1 MPCSV
6 KRACGLDSSVASRR
20 SFCVTL
26 VSAAVVLL
34 SCSLAKQ
41 AEYLSTQRYSL
52 PCTNNFSAAA
62 RTPGC
67 ELPQA
72 GNCPTLRSRS
82 SAGAWFQGKAEIQ
95 PTPALSNSSV
105 LASAAEPLSSTSVT
119 ESRAI

>member
-52 PCTNNFSAAA
+52 PCTNNFAAA
-62 RTPGC
+62 GRTPGC
-67 ELPQA
+67 EPPQGGTCFTLGLP
-72 GNCPTLRSRS
+72 S
-82 SAGAWFQGKAEIQ
+82 SAGAWFHGKADIQ
-95 PTPALSNSSV
+95 PTAAFSNSSV
-105 LASAAEPLSSTSVT
+105 LASAAEPLSSTSV
-119 ESRAI
+119 